1 MSKITPNIVVSMPA
15 QLFTLRRKFQAC
27 SNGKIYIGKSNTDPT
42 IPTNQIQVYIE
53 NEDGSTVPVAQPI
66 MINHAG
72 FPVYNGQ
79 IAKFVTVESH
89 SMAVYDSDGAQ
100 QFYFADIL
108 KYNPNRFKE
117 QAEKYIAYVE
127 KLKGTTTQTTG
138 DSTTDVMSQKACT
151 DTFAEKNSKEPLKAG
166 RLNLESS
173 NGDTIFNLGGTDGS
187 AGSEFAYVK
196 NSKRTQIYDTATQT
210 TLLFPQKNG
219 TLAVVEEDTYT
230 KTEVDA
236 KINSVKWTTNKLAN
250 GWMKEPNTG
259 IIIQWGYT
267 SKENITGFYY
277 PINFPTA
284 FSSAVY
290 SITTSSKAHDTR
302 GHAMFIGI
310 AYDVTTRGFNYY
322 VRNLVDKLE
331 KYMDGYYWM
340 AIGV

>member
-1 MSKITPNIVVSMPA
+1 MSKIIPNIVVSMPT

-108 KYNPNRFKE
+108 KYGPNRFKE
-117 QAEKYIAYVE
+117 QAAQYIAYIE

-187 AGSEFAYVK
+187 AGSEFTYVK

-219 TLAVVEEDTYT
+219 TLAVEEDTYT

-250 GWMKEPNTG
+250 GWMKDPNTG
-259 IIIQWGYT
+259 IIIQWGSVYKT
-267 SKENITGFYY
+267 DRSRKL
-277 PINFPTA
+277 FPMA
-284 FSSAVY
+284 FPNTLAGMGL
-290 SITTSSKAHDTR
+290 AN
-302 GHAMFIGI
+302 
-310 AYDVTTRGFNYY
+310 FNYDDTLSEMY
-322 VRNLVDKLE
+322 APNIMSADKVGFKMRQSLVT
-331 KYMDGYYWM
+331 DGYKDSPLTDMRWI
-340 AIGV
+340 AIGW